1 MILQE
6 AAICHYCNT
15 IQDGV
20 ELVQAKAG
28 AVQAFSGKRGGV
40 KQVTRHAMLLLV
52 GAVIL
57 IVFGVAFAVWFMQ
70 YA

>member
-1 MILQE
+1 
-6 AAICHYCNT
+6 
-15 IQDGV
+15 
-20 ELVQAKAG
+20 
-28 AVQAFSGKRGGV
+28 V